1 MGNRK
6 ELHVTKQKFDEFV
19 LAHGRDI
26 LWFCRMTAGNAHE
39 GDELYQDT
47 MLTLLEH
54 LDRLDEKNNSK
65 SYALSV
71 AIRLWKN
78 RRRKFAWRMRIAPQE
93 SYEVHIQN
101 GGEASETRNA
111 DPEVQVLQ
119 EETIHEVQKLV
130 QQLPE
135 KYRLDRKAMMRME
148 IFVRQDSCVLSRTC
162 MKSVLNLHLFFS
174 EHKVIRMCSILK
186 WTWIF
191 DNGSHRQ

>member
-54 LDRLDEKNNSK
+54 LDR
-65 SYALSV
+65 
-71 AIRLWKN
+71 R
-78 RRRKFAWRMRIAPQE
+78 
-93 SYEVHIQN
+93 
-101 GGEASETRNA
+101 
-111 DPEVQVLQ
+111 
-119 EETIHEVQKLV
+119 
-130 QQLPE
+130 
-135 KYRLDRKAMMRME
+135 DRKAMMRME

>member
-1 MGNRK
+1 M
-6 ELHVTKQKFDEFV
+6 TKQKFDEFV